1 MLREFWRK
9 IEKFADIS
17 TVFFLLHSGIVGMPI
32 FTDAAPF
39 FGCTAKN
46 GGQDLN
52 DKKIERIL
60 EWLFYSWTKRSNY
73 PDPSLAK
80 LFCTYLQSSQQHCF
94 DKIAS

>member
-1 MLREFWRK
+1 MLREFWGK

-52 DKKIERIL
+52 DKKIERIFRMAI
-60 EWLFYSWTKRSNY
+60 LFMDKTRPAWQNY
-73 PDPSLAK
+73 
-80 LFCTYLQSSQQHCF
+80 FVHTCNQVSS
-94 DKIAS
+94 IVLTR

>member
-32 FTDAAPF
+32 FTDAAPL

-60 EWLFYSWTKRSNY
+60 EWLFYSWTKRDQLGKIILYIPAIKS
-73 PDPSLAK
+73 AA
-80 LFCTYLQSSQQHCF
+80 LF
-94 DKIAS
+94 

>member
-52 DKKIERIL
+52 DKKNRKDFRMAIL
-60 EWLFYSWTKRSNY
+60 FM
-73 PDPSLAK
+73 
-80 LFCTYLQSSQQHCF
+80 
-94 DKIAS
+94 DKTIQLP